1 MLKCRWIGT
10 LFVGFIALSVAI
22 LAALLL
28 PGQAEAQEQATPKTT
43 TKLVEPGDSLW
54 TIAQARLSPDAA
66 PQQVAEEVGR
76 IYELNRDQIG
86 ENPNLIFPGQQF
98 FLVPPAPAGGGRAA
112 NTVVPEE
119 PAVSSGEPP
128 TEAQTSVSPPPA
140 GDHDVAWVDD
150 EPPEGA
156 RLKGNGD
163 DEWRTVDSDP
173 TPFSGTTAHQ
183 SSELNGGHSHQFTG
197 ARAPLSIN
205 RGERLFA
212 YVYLDPDTVPEEVML
227 QWNDGSTWEHRAY
240 WGADK
245 IVNVGKE
252 GTESRRYMGP
262 LPPAGEWVRL
272 EVPASEVGLEDREVN
287 GMAFT
292 LWGGRATWDVAGKA
306 GSEAAV
312 AESKSEGGV
321 SQEDALPAQPTPDSR
336 GEEAESAP
344 AESAPA
350 TTTRAGGEGIVA
362 AVLEALNDLKGE
374 RRLLGVGILAL
385 TLIVALLMAWRL
397 PMRRNV
403 GDPQAWGI
411 PQQQYDENYAPAEAP
426 LEAPPETARGPEGE
440 PSGAASGAA
449 SGLPPEEATRE
460 PTVSSDTGSSLT
472 ARGAEEDV
480 VAEGSAVAASDPGR
494 ERLRRIRHLR
504 RISQRRSP
512 SDWRGG

>member
-1 MLKCRWIGT
+1 MTILRCRWIGT
-10 LFVGFIALSVAI
+10 LFLGFIALSVAI

-98 FLVPPAPAGGGRAA
+98 FWVP
-112 NTVVPEE
+112 
-119 PAVSSGEPP
+119 
-128 TEAQTSVSPPPA
+128 PPPA
-140 GDHDVAWVDD
+140 GDLAWVDD
-150 EPPEGA
+150 EPTEGA
-156 RLKGNGD
+156 RLGGNE
-163 DEWRTVDSDP
+163 EWRWVDSDP

-183 SSELNGGHSHQFTG
+183 SNVLDGYHQHEFTG
-197 ARAPLSIN
+197 ASAPLSVN

-212 YVYLDPDTVPEEVML
+212 FVYLDPDTVPEEVML
-227 QWNDGSTWEHRAY
+227 QWNDGSSWEHRAY

-245 IVNVGKE
+245 IVNVGEE

-272 EVPASEVGLEDREVN
+272 EVEASEVGLEEREVN

-292 LWGGRATWDVAGKA
+292 LYGGRATWDVAGKA

-321 SQEDALPAQPTPDSR
+321 SQEDAPPAQPTPDSR

-403 GDPQAWGI
+403 GDPHAWEI

-440 PSGAASGAA
+440 PGGAASGAA
-449 SGLPPEEATRE
+449 SSSASGPPPEEATRE
-460 PTVSSDTGSSLT
+460 PSVNSNGTSSPAAS
-472 ARGAEEDV
+472 GAEEDV
-480 VAEGSAVAASDPGR
+480 VAEGSAVAEGGAVAASAPGQ
-494 ERLRRIRHLR
+494 ERLKRVRHLR

-512 SDWRGG
+512 SGWRGG